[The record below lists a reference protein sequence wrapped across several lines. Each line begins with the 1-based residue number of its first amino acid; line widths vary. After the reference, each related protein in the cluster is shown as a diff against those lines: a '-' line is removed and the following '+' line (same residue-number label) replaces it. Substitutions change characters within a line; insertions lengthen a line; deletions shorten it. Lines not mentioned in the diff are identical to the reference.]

1 MARNSDPDRLPPNSY
16 ATRHRGPGK
25 PVDRSQER
33 YQPSPY
39 APQRTLPHGDVSLD
53 GTRAWP
59 QPSMTS
65 RVLTYGGAALA
76 AAAVTAGAVLAVR
89 KVADL
94 VTGNDDLDREADR
107 QADKARAR
115 VYDVDRGRAP
125 GFAKLDEDERAAMR
139 ARARRRAEEDRASA
153 DLLRAEA
160 ARGKGERRREDAFGG
175 RPANVPRGAFG
186 PGSRGDRPEGRPDGA
201 PMRRRRPPQKPASRG
216 FLGDIEHSAES
227 LTRNINGI
235 VGAVGAAMAAFRS
248 VSGQAEGILREFG
261 DTADQVRSFLHRGQ
275 DGDQPAPA
283 YRPQA
288 KRPAERDPYRKPPR
302 RDVVDLRDP
311 ETADDHGALDPESAR
326 THRL

>member
-16 ATRHRGPGK
+16 ATRHRGPGR

-94 VTGNDDLDREADR
+94 VTGNDDLDRKADR
-107 QADKARAR
+107 QAEKARAR
-115 VYDVDRGRAP
+115 VYDADRGRAP

-139 ARARRRAEEDRASA
+139 ARARRRAEDDRATA
-153 DLLRAEA
+153 ARLRAEA
-160 ARGKGERRREDAFGG
+160 ARGNGERRPEDGFGG
-175 RPANVPRGAFG
+175 RPASVPRGAFG
-186 PGSRGDRPEGRPDGA
+186 PTARGDRDGA
-201 PMRRRRPPQKPASRG
+201 PMRRRPPQKPASRN
-216 FLGDIEHSAES
+216 FLGDIEHTAES

-261 DTADQVRSFLHRGQ
+261 NTADQVRSFLDRGQ
-275 DGDQPAPA
+275 GGDQPAPA

-288 KRPAERDPYRKPPR
+288 AARAARDPYRKPAR

-311 ETADDHGALDPESAR
+311 ETAGDHGALDPDAAR